1 MKRAEQ
7 RGYRDG
13 TMGKSQRRTR
23 GKGERGE
30 KRGERDVEIK
40 EERELVGKKR
50 ERGEEKMMRGRG
62 GEERR
67 GEGEGFGEMAR
78 RERRRKDE

>member
-1 MKRAEQ
+1 MVKRAEQ

-62 GEERR
+62 GEEGRR
-67 GEGEGFGEMAR
+67 
-78 RERRRKDE
+78 